1 MPHVHAN
8 ETSPPERLDML
19 GGLRELVSATTT
31 ADCVIRIEFQAQRLF
46 GGLGPLLSVT
56 DADTQAYDGFV
67 TAGGRSPLTHGL
79 PLRARGRIL
88 GRIAFRHPEL
98 LASYDSEELEA
109 FAEHAALALDN
120 ARLLEDHGRR
130 ARLDPLT
137 GLLNRGEF
145 HELLATA
152 VAKATAN
159 PLQPLSLALFDLDC
173 LKSVNDEGGHVAGDR
188 LLRATA
194 AALTAVCRSTDAA
207 FRIGGDEFALILPG
221 ASAADAEAIAARAGD
236 AIARLEGSAGAS
248 WGVATMPVDAATRE
262 DLVAVADASLYERK
276 GRTSAVTSVLRRDVR
291 GRLEVATRLAVRLTD
306 MRDPRAIAEVVVGE
320 LHSAFGYYLAVINRL
335 DGDGVLRVLGAAGRL
350 AEKDVN
356 FLAWEQPLGVG
367 VNGRVA
373 RTGEAALVN
382 DTRLDPDYLT
392 INAND
397 DPGSQLCVPILV
409 DGQVWGVLN
418 LEQLATHGFDEYD
431 MMLADAVVA
440 QTGAA
445 IHRCE
450 LIGEMEQS
458 FSTTLGVLCDA
469 LETKDAYTADHAQQV
484 AELAVTVAGRV
495 GLPEHQRRGLRY
507 CGLLH
512 DIGKIGVRSELLTK
526 PARLTDAEYLEIQ
539 EHSAVGA
546 ALLSRIPLLADVA
559 PLVRAVH
566 ERWDGH
572 GYPDGLAGRSIPIE
586 SRIVAVCDAWHAM
599 RYDRPYRRALS
610 HADAVLELSRNAGT
624 QFDPDVV
631 RAFISAV
638 DA

>member
-1 MPHVHAN
+1 M
-8 ETSPPERLDML
+8 LD
-19 GGLRELVSATTT
+19 GLRELVSATTT
-31 ADCVIRIEFQAQRLF
+31 ADCVIRIESQAQRLF
-46 GGLGPLLSVT
+46 GELGPLLSVT
-56 DADTQAYDGFV
+56 RADNSFAFEVDNAP
-67 TAGGRSPLTHGL
+67 TAHSLLLT
-79 PLRARGRIL
+79 ARGRTL
-88 GRIAFRHPEL
+88 GLISFRHPDL
-98 LASYDSEELEA
+98 LPGYDRGELEA

-130 ARLDPLT
+130 ARVDPLT

-152 VAKATAN
+152 IAKATAD
-159 PLQPLSLALFDLDC
+159 PTQLLSLALFDLDRF
-173 LKSVNDEGGHVAGDR
+173 KSVNDEGGHVAGDR

-207 FRIGGDEFALILPG
+207 FRIGGDEFALLLSG
-221 ASAADAEAIAARAGD
+221 ASAADAEAVAARAAD
-236 AIARLEGSAGAS
+236 AIARLEGSGGAS
-248 WGVATMPVDAATRE
+248 WGVATMPTGASTRE
-262 DLVAVADASLYERK
+262 DLVAAADAGLYERK
-276 GRTSAVTSVLRRDVR
+276 GRTSAVTSVLRRDVH
-291 GRLEVATRLAVRLTD
+291 GRLEVASRLAIRLTE

-335 DGDGVLRVLGAAGRL
+335 DGDGLLRVLGAAGRL
-350 AEKDVN
+350 AERDVD
-356 FLAWEQPLGVG
+356 FLAWEQPLSVG

-382 DTRLDPDYLT
+382 DTRLDLDYLT
-392 INAND
+392 INPD
-397 DPGSQLCVPILV
+397 EDPGSELCVPIHV
-409 DGQVWGVLN
+409 DGKVWGVLN

-431 MMLADAVVA
+431 LMLAEAVVA

-450 LIGEMEQS
+450 LMREMEQS

-469 LETKDAYTADHAQQV
+469 LETKDAYTAAHAAEV
-484 AELAVTVAGRV
+484 AELAVRVAGRV

-507 CGLLH
+507 CALLH

-546 ALLSRIPLLADVA
+546 ALLARIPLLADVA

-572 GYPDGLAGRSIPIE
+572 GYPDCLAGTTIPIE

-610 HADAVLELSRNAGT
+610 YAEAVLELTRNAGT

-631 RAFISAV
+631 SAFISSAEP
-638 DA
+638 